1 MHAYGLSAMPQ
12 ELTYDQL
19 VQRLKELE
27 KDVAGRHREIKR
39 LLESE
44 QTYRSLFENAEIL
57 SSIYDEHGVCLLM
70 NRKVASLFGGIPE
83 AFIGKSFDDLHPD
96 NAGEYKQRV
105 AMAIAS
111 GQTHSYEDR
120 VNFPGGQRWLLSTV
134 HPIADRSG
142 SAHLCQIL
150 SIDITDRRRT
160 EDRLTLFKTAVEHS
174 SDAIGISTPEG
185 RHCYQNESFDRLFGV
200 IGDDP
205 PASLYVDEAI
215 GREVFKTIMA
225 GHQWTGEVKMVGRTG
240 NVLNILLRAYAI
252 KDKDGQVL
260 GLVGTHT
267 DITDRKRAEMVL
279 REREERLRTLLLAN
293 PDPMVMYDFDG
304 IPQYL
309 NPAFTDVF
317 GWTLD
322 ELKGRRIPF
331 VPDDQKETTARQIE
345 TVYASRTTT
354 RFETRRFTKDGR
366 TLDVIVSAAVIRDA
380 QGEPAGMTVNL
391 TDITERKSLQAQYEQ
406 AQRME
411 SLGTLAGGI
420 AHDFNN
426 LLMGI
431 QGRTSLMAMDL
442 QEAHAF
448 QGHLREIEEY
458 VQSASEL
465 TRQLLGFARGGKYE
479 VKPLDVNELV
489 QASAEM
495 FARTK
500 KELRIH
506 IELGASIRSVE
517 VDRRQIEQVL
527 LNIYVNAWQAMPQ
540 GGDIHITTANIGL
553 DATFCGP
560 HQVLPGEYV
569 SIAIADNGIGMDAA
583 VVGRIFDP
591 FFTTKEKSRG
601 TGLGL
606 ASAFG
611 IVKNHNGIITV
622 DSVKGQGAT
631 FTIFLPASSKAVRP
645 TSRGTR
651 SMPTGTE
658 TILLVDDETLILGVG
673 RAMLEKLGYRVETAG
688 SGDEA
693 LRMLETKRVDLVIL
707 DLIMPGM
714 DGGRTFDHIRQ
725 IDPTMRVLLSSG
737 YALDGQAA
745 TVLEKGCRGFIQKP
759 FTIHE
764 LSGKIRSILDAA
776 DPPNP

>member
-1 MHAYGLSAMPQ
+1 MPQ
-12 ELTYDQL
+12 EPTYAQL

-83 AFIGKSFDDLHPD
+83 ALIGKSFDDLHPD
-96 NAGEYKQRV
+96 SAGEYKQRV
-105 AMAIAS
+105 ARAIAS
-111 GQTHSYEDR
+111 GETRSYEDR

-142 SAHLCQIL
+142 SARLCQIL

-160 EDRLTLFKTAVEHS
+160 EDRLTLFKTAVAHS
-174 SDAIGISTPEG
+174 SDAIGISTPQG
-185 RHCYQNESFDRLFGV
+185 RHWYQNESFDRLFGD

-205 PASLYVDEAI
+205 PASLYVDEAV

-225 GHQWTGEVKMVGRTG
+225 GHQWAGEVKMIGRNG
-240 NVLNILLRAYAI
+240 KVLNILLRAYAI
-252 KDKDGQVL
+252 KDRDGQVL

-267 DITDRKRAEMVL
+267 DITERKRAEMVL

-293 PDPMVMYDFDG
+293 PDPMVMYDVDG

-309 NPAFTDVF
+309 NPAFTEVF

-345 TVYASRTTT
+345 TVYASRATT
-354 RFETRRFTKDGR
+354 RFETRRLTKDGR

-380 QGEPAGMTVNL
+380 QGDPAGMSVNL

-431 QGRTSLMAMDL
+431 QGRTTLMAMDL
-442 QEAHAF
+442 QKAHPF
-448 QGHLREIEEY
+448 HEHVREIEEY
-458 VQSASEL
+458 VKSASEL

-500 KELRIH
+500 KELRVH
-506 IELGASIRSVE
+506 IEMGASIRTVE

-540 GGDIHITTANIGL
+540 GGDIHISTGNIDL
-553 DATFCGP
+553 DATFCSP
-560 HQVLPGEYV
+560 HQVSPGAYV

-611 IVKNHNGIITV
+611 IIKNHHGIITV
-622 DSVKGQGAT
+622 DSLKGQGAT
-631 FTIFLPASSKAVRP
+631 FRIFLPASSKVVTP
-645 TSRGTR
+645 TPRGTR
-651 SMPTGTE
+651 SMATGAE

-673 RAMLEKLGYRVETAG
+673 RAMLEKLGYQIITAG

-693 LRMLETKRVDLVIL
+693 LRILETAKRVDLVIL

-714 DGGRTFDHIRQ
+714 DGGQTFDHIRK

-745 TVLEKGCRGFIQKP
+745 TVLNKGCRGFIQKP

-776 DPPNP
+776 DPPDP